1 MSSDAPEVIRELDRA
16 ERAIRKQFK
25 ACCDFGLHPDEF
37 WYLLIQGVDPRPR
50 VRPRPVSRIQVAKR
64 QAADKARRSRQAG
77 KADRNRNIRAHYETS
92 LEVGEQRAAIYRAMS
107 KRYHLKERQLRY
119 ICGRLGGRKA

>member
-1 MSSDAPEVIRELDRA
+1 MKSDAPEVVRELDRA

-50 VRPRPVSRIQVAKR
+50 VRPRPVSWIQVAKR
-64 QAADKARRSRQAG
+64 RGADKARRSRQAG
-77 KADRNRNIRAHYETS
+77 KAGRNRLIRAHYETS
-92 LEVGEQRAAIYRAMS
+92 LKDGEQRAAIYRDMS
-107 KRYHLKERQLRY
+107 KRFHLKERQLRT
-119 ICGRLGGRKA
+119 ICSRCDGRKA

>member
-16 ERAIRKQFK
+16 GRAIRKQFK

-37 WYLLIQGVDPRPR
+37 WYLLIPRVDLRPR
-50 VRPRPVSRIQVAKR
+50 VRPRLVSRIQAAKR
-64 QAADKARRSRQAG
+64 RGADKARRSRQDA
-77 KADRNRNIRAHYETS
+77 KASRNRLIKAHYETS

-107 KRYHLKERQLRY
+107 KRFHLKERQLRY